1 MKLLTLLGKA
11 LNKVV
16 IQGIELNFKKLNWKE
31 LSEFQAFSSEVEKK
45 DGEEINTTVAVCAY
59 ILENY
64 VTDKSG
70 SVIASK
76 DEVELLPVDF
86 CVELV
91 EEFISSL
98 SNSKNSDELKKK

>member
-31 LSEFQAFSSEVEKK
+31 LSEFQDFSNQIEKK
-45 DGEEINTTVAVCAY
+45 SGEDVNGTVAICAY

-64 VTDKSG
+64 VTDKTG
-70 SVIASK
+70 KVIASK

-98 SNSKNSDELKKK
+98 SNSKNSEELKKK

>member
-31 LSEFQAFSSEVEKK
+31 LSEFQKFSSEVENE
-45 DGEEINTTVAVCAY
+45 DGDEVNTTIAVCAY
-59 ILENY
+59 ILEHF
-64 VTDKSG
+64 VTDKAG
-70 SVIASK
+70 AAIATK

-98 SNSKNSDELKKK
+98 SNSKNSEDIKKK

>member
-31 LSEFQAFSSEVEKK
+31 LSEFQKFSSEVENE
-45 DGEEINTTVAVCAY
+45 DGDEVNTTIAVCAY
-59 ILENY
+59 ILENF
-64 VTDKSG
+64 VTDKAG
-70 SVIASK
+70 AVIAK
-76 DEVELLPVDF
+76 KEEVELLPVDF

-98 SNSKNSDELKKK
+98 SNSKNSEDIKKK